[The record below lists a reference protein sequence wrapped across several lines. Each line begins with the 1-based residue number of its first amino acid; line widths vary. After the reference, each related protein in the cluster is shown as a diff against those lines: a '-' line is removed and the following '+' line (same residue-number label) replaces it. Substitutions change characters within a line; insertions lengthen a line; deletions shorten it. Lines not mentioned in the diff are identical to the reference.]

1 MQRLQEAHDKGSLAN
16 DVECNS
22 TVVPDLSST
31 PVKAVVIKEEIL
43 EAMDVTFIILTL
55 MCI

>member
-16 DVECNS
+16 DVESNS